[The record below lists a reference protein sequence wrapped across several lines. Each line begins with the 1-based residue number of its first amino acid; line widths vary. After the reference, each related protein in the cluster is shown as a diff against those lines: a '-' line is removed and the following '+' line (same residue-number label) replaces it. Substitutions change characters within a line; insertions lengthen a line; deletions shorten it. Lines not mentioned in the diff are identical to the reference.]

1 MGEKKAASEKKYGVK
16 AEENVMVTTRDGVRV
31 AIDIYRPD
39 APGKFPALLALSPYG
54 KSAQVF
60 QTPPQPF
67 GKSIFEA
74 SVESGDPYFYAS
86 RGYVY
91 VIGDIRGTGDS
102 EGEYEGVM
110 SCHEGEDGADVVEWL
125 AQQPWC
131 DGKIGTAG
139 ICYFA
144 NTQLQ
149 VAAAQP
155 PHLKCIAP
163 WEIFGDDLYNHG
175 AYEGGVLNIFYY

>member
-1 MGEKKAASEKKYGVK
+1 MKPREKSERQYGMIV
-16 AEENVMVTTRDGVRV
+16 EEDVFVTSRDGVKLAV
-31 AIDIYRPD
+31 DIYRPD
-39 APGKFPALLALSPYG
+39 APGKFPGLLSMSPYG
-54 KSAQVF
+54 KKAQVF
-60 QTPPQPF
+60 DTPPQPF

-74 SVESGDPYFYAS
+74 SVESGDPNFYAT

-91 VIGDIRGTGDS
+91 VIADHRGTGDS

-110 SCHEGEDGADVVEWL
+110 SHHEGEDGADIVEWM
-125 AQQPWC
+125 ARQPWC
-131 DGKIGTAG
+131 DGNIGAAG

-155 PHLKCIAP
+155 PPRTGIAP
-163 WEIFGDDLYNHG
+163 G
-175 AYEGGVLNIFYY
+175 AI